1 MFDEARVE
9 CKETDAGYEAPTAS
23 LGVEIGRIVEC
34 DPSGRVL
41 LDCGD
46 SVLKLARVV
55 AGLTDEQLTAAA
67 ECRQEALVTYHNG
80 DPDRPIVI
88 GLLRPLDA
96 SAHQAA
102 PVTAMID
109 NETIC
114 FEAKKQ
120 IVLKCG
126 KASITLT
133 RAGKVLIRG
142 AYVLTRSSGVNRI
155 KGGSV
160 QIN

>member
-1 MFDEARVE
+1 M
-9 CKETDAGYEAPTAS
+9 GS

-34 DPSGRVL
+34 DTSGRVL

-46 SVLKLARVV
+46 SVPKLARVV
-55 AGLTDEQLTAAA
+55 ADLTDEQLTAAV
-67 ECRQEALVTYHNG
+67 ERGQEALIAYPNG

-88 GLLRPLDA
+88 GLLRPPDA
-96 SAHQAA
+96 PARQAA
-102 PVTAMID
+102 PLTATID
-109 NETIC
+109 DETISL
-114 FEAKKQ
+114 EAKKQ

-142 AYVLTRSSGVNRI
+142 AYVLTRSSGVNRV

>member
-1 MFDEARVE
+1 MFDEERVE
-9 CKETDAGYEAPTAS
+9 FKETDAGCEVPIGS

-34 DPSGRVL
+34 DASGRVL

-46 SVLKLARVV
+46 SVLKPARVV
-55 AGLTDEQLTAAA
+55 AGLTDEQLAAA
-67 ECRQEALVTYHNG
+67 VERGLEALIAYPNG
-80 DPDRPIVI
+80 DPDRPVVL
-88 GLLRPLDA
+88 GLLRPQDA
-96 SAHQAA
+96 PARPAA
-102 PVTAMID
+102 PLTAVVD
-109 NETIC
+109 DETVC
-114 FEAKKQ
+114 FEAKRQ

>member
-9 CKETDAGYEAPTAS
+9 CRETDVDYEAPSAPS
-23 LGVEIGRIVEC
+23 AAEIGRIVEC

-55 AGLTDEQLTAAA
+55 ASLTDEQLAAA
-67 ECRQEALVTYHNG
+67 VEHRQEALVTYRNG
-80 DPDRPIVI
+80 DPDHPIVI

-96 SAHQAA
+96 SAHRRA
-102 PVTAMID
+102 PVAARVD
-109 NETIC
+109 DETIC
-114 FEAKKQ
+114 LEAKKQ